1 MSQAAVKLSG
11 IRKFYG
17 STRALDDFQV
27 SVPAGV
33 VCGLVGPNGAGKTT
47 ALGVMAGLV
56 RADAGAI
63 DLLGDGP
70 FQARR
75 HGGRITTLPQDCL
88 LNAHAPVDTLLTY
101 YGRLQGLSRQKAA
114 QETDR
119 VLDLVSLTDR
129 RRARIG
135 QLSHGMRRRV
145 ALAQALLG
153 TPELVLLDEPTS
165 GLDPHLVVQMR
176 NVFLQQ
182 AKKSTVIISSHILG
196 ELGAMCDHVVIMEA
210 GRCVRNGALDEVA
223 GKGTLARI
231 QLDKPPALDTLRSAA
246 PALSL
251 RWEGST
257 LSVQA
262 PQDWSP
268 QQINAALL
276 PVLLDAGIG
285 IIDVQ
290 IGQSLEETYL
300 ASRKNGD
307 RH

>member
-1 MSQAAVKLSG
+1 VSQAAVKLSG

-17 STRALDDFQV
+17 STRALDDLHV

-47 ALGVMAGLV
+47 ALGVMAGLI
-56 RADAGAI
+56 RADAGTI

-101 YGRLQGLSRQKAA
+101 YGRLQGLSRHEAA
-114 QETDR
+114 KETDR

-196 ELGAMCDHVVIMEA
+196 ELGAMCDHIVIMEA
-210 GRCVRNGALDEVA
+210 GRCVRSGALDEVA
-223 GKGTLARI
+223 GAGTLARL
-231 QLDKPPALDTLRSAA
+231 QLDRPPPLDTLKSAA

-251 RWEGST
+251 HWDGST

-262 PQDWSP
+262 PRSWSP
-268 QQINAALL
+268 AQINAALL
-276 PVLLDAGIG
+276 PVLLDAKIG

-290 IGQSLEETYL
+290 IGQSLEETYM
-300 ASRKNGD
+300 ASRLTGP
-307 RH
+307 